1 MYDKLREEDAASPHT
16 SSDRLEKLA
25 QMNGNLAAIVAKN
38 PAAPPELLTKLYRNW
53 SSGLPFRRTI
63 ALNPNVPINLVW
75 ELILEFPQEIF
86 SNPISNQL
94 LISYPDLVKETP
106 DETLINLLKSDR
118 IPDLLLDS
126 ASKQIDRRIVL
137 SILMNPK
144 TSITHL
150 INLFEEFSPLYYEKN
165 SPSNEDR
172 DNWDIL
178 FNIDNHVSWEQ
189 ELKPGWQHEILSY
202 IFKAHYVDPNCK
214 QYFTKLLKAEI
225 DDLSQYVVNDS
236 FPDSTYKNICRQI
249 LEKTSPVLQ
258 QQQKI
263 SDTEEKLSLAK
274 TTKNIKTFTQLLK
287 ESDKDFEIKK
297 AMLTNPCLPQKI
309 LVEILDRLMKRT
321 DCNRLIKYDS
331 FRQALKQ
338 AKIPGQILEQMAEQ
352 KDEEW
357 HLFVAEHPN
366 TPNHILEKYAQ
377 SSNKKLIC
385 NVAKNSN
392 TSKNIL
398 SEIANI
404 DDWDIQYAI
413 TKNQN
418 TPVSLLK
425 KLASHNKFSVNEH
438 IAHSPTP
445 SSENFE
451 ILAQDSSNDFHLT
464 YRDDT
469 PTEILKKIARRS
481 DSYRILEKVALHP
494 NSDVEILEMLAEDR
508 DYGVRYNVARNTKTP
523 LHILEKLAEDTA
535 CDVRYGILTN
545 PNFTREAF
553 SGLFRQIFGIENY
566 SLGGLLLLLAPNVS
580 PVFLAENADSILWI
594 ERYVIAIH
602 PQTSLDTLQHLAKD
616 TNRYVRAAALER
628 EHI

>member
-25 QMNGNLAAIVAKN
+25 LMNGNLAAIVAKN
-38 PAAPPELLTKLYRNW
+38 PATPPELLAKLCW
-53 SSGLPFRRTI
+53 LSTPFIRRSI
-63 ALNPNVPINLVW
+63 ALNPNISIDIIWQLRH
-75 ELILEFPQEIF
+75 EFPQEIL
-86 SNPISNQL
+86 SNPIFNQL
-94 LISYPDLVKETP
+94 LASNPDLVKETP
-106 DETLINLLKSDR
+106 DETFINLLKSEH
-118 IPDLLLDS
+118 IPDLLLDY

-144 TSITHL
+144 TSLKHL
-150 INLFEEFSPLYYEKN
+150 VNLFEEFSSLYYESN
-165 SPSNEDR
+165 SSSNEDR

-189 ELKPGWQHEILSY
+189 ELKLGWQDEILSY

-214 QYFTKLLKAEI
+214 QYLTKLLKAEI

-338 AKIPGQILEQMAEQ
+338 AKIPSQILEQMAEQ

-366 TPNHILEKYAQ
+366 TPNHILEKFAQ

-385 NVAKNSN
+385 NVAKNPN
-392 TSKNIL
+392 TSKNIF
-398 SEIANI
+398 SEIADI

-413 TKNQN
+413 KKNPS

-425 KLASHNKFSVNEH
+425 KLASHDKFSVNEH

-445 SSENFE
+445 SGKEIA
-451 ILAQDSSNDFHLT
+451 ILAQDSSNDFRLS
-464 YRDDT
+464 YQDNT
-469 PTEILKKIARRS
+469 PTEILKKIALRADHSRTLMH
-481 DSYRILEKVALHP
+481 IVQHP
-494 NSDVEILEMLAEDR
+494 NSDVEILKILAEDIDR
-508 DYGVRYNVARNTKTP
+508 DVRYKVAKNPKTS
-523 LHILEKLAEDTA
+523 LHILEKLAEDIDR
-535 CDVRYGILTN
+535 DVRYGILTN

-553 SGLFRQIFGIENY
+553 LRLFRQIFGIENY

-580 PVFLAENADSILWI
+580 PVFLAENADSLLCI

-602 PQTSLDTLQHLAKD
+602 PQTSLDTLQILAKD

-628 EHI
+628 KHI

>member
-1 MYDKLREEDAASPHT
+1 MYDKIREEDAASPYT

-25 QMNGNLAAIVAKN
+25 RMNGNLAMIVAKN
-38 PAAPPELLTKLYRNW
+38 PATPPELLAKLYWNSTPFSSMRRN
-53 SSGLPFRRTI
+53 I
-63 ALNPNVPINLVW
+63 VLNPNVPIDLIW
-75 ELILEFPQEIF
+75 QLILEFPQEIL
-86 SNPISNQL
+86 SNPIFNDLLKSN
-94 LISYPDLVKETP
+94 PDLVKESP
-106 DETLINLLKSDR
+106 DETFINLLKSEH
-118 IPDLLLDS
+118 IPDLFLDY
-126 ASKQIDRRIVL
+126 ASKQTDRRIVL

-144 TSITHL
+144 TSLTHL
-150 INLFEEFSPLYYEKN
+150 VNLFEKFSSLYYERN
-165 SPSNEDR
+165 SSSNEDR

-189 ELKPGWQHEILSY
+189 ELKPEWQDEVLSY
-202 IFKAHYVDPNCK
+202 IFKAHYVDPNDK
-214 QYFTKLLKAEI
+214 QYLTKLLKAEI

-236 FPDSTYKNICRQI
+236 FADSTYKNICRQF
-249 LEKTSPVLQ
+249 LEKTSSILQ
-258 QQQKI
+258 QQQKT
-263 SDTEEKLSLAK
+263 SDIEEKLSLAK

-297 AMLTNPCLPQKI
+297 AMLTNPNLPQKI

-321 DCNRLIKYDS
+321 NCISLIKYDS

-338 AKIPGQILEQMAEQ
+338 AKIPSQILEQMAEQ

-377 SSNKKLIC
+377 SSNNKLIC

-392 TSKNIL
+392 TSKNIF
-398 SEIANI
+398 SQIADI

-413 TKNQN
+413 KKNPS

-445 SSENFE
+445 SGKEIE
-451 ILAQDSSNDFHLT
+451 ILAQNPSNDFRLS
-464 YRDDT
+464 YQDNT
-469 PTEILKKIARRS
+469 PTEILKKIVLRADHSRTLMH
-481 DSYRILEKVALHP
+481 IVQNP
-494 NSDVEILEMLAEDR
+494 NSDDEILEILAEDI
-508 DYGVRYNVARNTKTP
+508 DYEVRFFVARDAKTP
-523 LHILEKLAEDTA
+523 LHILEKLAEDSN
-535 CDVRYGILTN
+535 DEVRYEILTN

-553 SGLFRQIFGIENY
+553 LRLFRQIFGIENY

-580 PVFLAENADSILWI
+580 PVFLEENADSLLWI

-602 PQTSLDTLQHLAKD
+602 PQTSVDILQRLAKD

-628 EHI
+628 C